1 MIKTKTQEPHN
12 NCPLFK
18 ETKRENKT
26 ILTLYKKKNNGI
38 TKKKGY

>member
-1 MIKTKTQEPHN
+1 MNRYKNVLLEMIKTKTQETHN

-26 ILTLYKKKNNGI
+26 ILKLYKK
-38 TKKKGY
+38 